1 MIQTRKIVSQKD
13 KEAHIYR
20 MALNFLQVEI
30 PKDYSDLLSKILDYK
45 VMRKRLSL
53 LDITSGV
60 ENETENISAT
70 YMKSSIVLNV

>member
-1 MIQTRKIVSQKD
+1 MV
-13 KEAHIYR
+13 
-20 MALNFLQVEI
+20 LNFSQVEI

-60 ENETENISAT
+60 ENETENITET
-70 YMKSSIVLNV
+70 YMKNSLVLNV

>member
-1 MIQTRKIVSQKD
+1 MQTRKIISQKD

-45 VMRKRLSL
+45 VMRKCLSL
-53 LDITSGV
+53 LDTTSRV

-70 YMKSSIVLNV
+70 YMKNNLMLNV

>member
-1 MIQTRKIVSQKD
+1 MQTRKIISQKD

-45 VMRKRLSL
+45 VMRKCLSL
-53 LDITSGV
+53 LEITSRV

-70 YMKSSIVLNV
+70 YMKNNLMLNV